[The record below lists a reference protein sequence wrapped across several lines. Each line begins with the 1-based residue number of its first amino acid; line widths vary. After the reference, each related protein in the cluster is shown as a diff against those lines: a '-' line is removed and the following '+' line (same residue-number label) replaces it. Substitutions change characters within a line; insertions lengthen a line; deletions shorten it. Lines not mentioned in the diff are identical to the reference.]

1 MKKDFFKDSKIKFP
15 AYEPWIS
22 SEDKKIVN
30 KTLAQSMLTLG
41 PRLEKF
47 EADFCKYSQAKYA
60 IAVSNCTAALHLSL
74 KALGIKKDDEVIVP
88 DLTFVADANAV
99 LACNA
104 KPVIVDINKENFFLS
119 IPNIKKNIT
128 KKTKA
133 IIPVHIYGQVCN
145 IDEILDVAH
154 DNNLKVIE
162 DCAHAIGTFHNS
174 KHVGNLGNTG
184 CFSFYPTKNITT
196 AEGGMVTTDSKEL
209 WSRMWSYKDHGKSYD
224 AVYNTEHP
232 PGFRW
237 LHESF
242 GTNWRMTEMQAAIG
256 RIQIARMPEWTE
268 TRQRYGSMLDEVGKK
283 YECIRTVNVPEYIEH
298 AEYKHYFFV
307 KPEFLKDGWTRDK
320 IVEAMSE
327 LKVPCMQGSCSEV
340 YLEKAFDNTPWRPR
354 ERLPRAKELGE
365 TSLMMLV
372 HPTLRSDEMLK
383 MCEALDSVLSVAS
396 K

>member
-145 IDEILDVAH
+145 IDEILDVAR

-196 AEGGMVTTDSKEL
+196 AEGGMVITNSKKIAEKIRQLRSHGMTKSLKSRYSSKYPWIFDIVEPGYNYRMDEIRAALGITQLKRIKKINEL
-209 WSRMWSYKDHGKSYD
+209 RKNASFYYHKNLQNIPGIILPDMVNDKSHSYHLYTIRVTKSFKLSRNQLFKKLKDNG
-224 AVYNTEHP
+224 
-232 PGFRW
+232 
-237 LHESF
+237 
-242 GTNWRMTEMQAAIG
+242 
-256 RIQIARMPEWTE
+256 
-268 TRQRYGSMLDEVGKK
+268 
-283 YECIRTVNVPEYIEH
+283 IRTTVYWMPIHEYTAFRKFAKSSNIINT
-298 AEYKHYFFV
+298 AKIYDQILALPLFPNISKKH
-307 KPEFLKDGWTRDK
+307 
-320 IVEAMSE
+320 
-327 LKVPCMQGSCSEV
+327 Q
-340 YLEKAFDNTPWRPR
+340 
-354 ERLPRAKELGE
+354 
-365 TSLMMLV
+365 
-372 HPTLRSDEMLK
+372 
-383 MCEALDSVLSVAS
+383 DSVIKVIKSS
-396 K
+396 